1 MALFTARKLP
11 APGWFFGT
19 IAGFPGMCLPRWRA
33 SSRPKVSAA
42 AGRVADDEIDG
53 LSGVELFRGLRRSF
67 GGRDRGEQDGDEACA
82 QGQPHVVS
90 LLVIARQE

>member
-53 LSGVELFRGLRRSF
+53 LSGVELFQRLRRSF
-67 GGRDRGEQDGDEACA
+67 GSQDRGAQDGNEAR
-82 QGQPHVVS
+82 G
-90 LLVIARQE
+90 